1 MSNRHNETDLKTAIK
16 AMLDY
21 YKLQGRYQQTKLKQ
35 IWPALMGPSIAQY
48 TTDIKIYR
56 NVFYVTL
63 SSAPLRQELSMG
75 KEKIKNLLNEE
86 LGEDYLKEIVIR

>member
-1 MSNRHNETDLKTAIK
+1 MSNKHNETDLKTAIK

-35 IWPALMGPSIAQY
+35 LWPTLMGPSIAQY

-75 KEKIKNLLNEE
+75 KEKIKDLLNEE
-86 LGEDYLKEIVIR
+86 LGEDYLKEVVIR